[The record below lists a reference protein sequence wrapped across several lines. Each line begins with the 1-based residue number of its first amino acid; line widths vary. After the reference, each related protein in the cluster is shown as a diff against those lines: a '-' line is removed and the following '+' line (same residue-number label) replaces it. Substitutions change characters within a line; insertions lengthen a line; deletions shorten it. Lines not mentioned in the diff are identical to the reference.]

1 MFCPF
6 EMYTKRSMYCRYDYD
21 LNIDAN
27 LNVLALLEPIAEKL
41 ETMTPEQKSAFR
53 LEPGLGGQSVTIYER
68 IIKKIYEEDR
78 GLEVIDMLYSNP
90 ARVVPIL
97 LRRLTQKDEEW
108 RKAQVN
114 SPSFIGYGW
123 PKTQMDAHIHL

>member
-1 MFCPF
+1 MDDIVHVYSLQC
-6 EMYTKRSMYCRYDYD
+6 MCRYDYD

-41 ETMTPEQKSAFR
+41 ETMTPEEKSAFR

-78 GLEVIDMLYSNP
+78 GLEVIEMLYSNP

-108 RKAQVN
+108 RKAQVIVLDVN
-114 SPSFIGYGW
+114 GM
-123 PKTQMDAHIHL
+123 MDAHMDCI

>member
-1 MFCPF
+1 
-6 EMYTKRSMYCRYDYD
+6 MYRYDYD

-78 GLEVIDMLYSNP
+78 GLEVIEMLYNNP
-90 ARVVPIL
+90 ARVVPVL

-108 RKAQVN
+108 RKVQV
-114 SPSFIGYGW
+114 I
-123 PKTQMDAHIHL
+123 